1 MDLPLKSIS
10 IKIVGL
16 VQGVGY
22 RANLLKQ
29 AQRLNLAGTVQN
41 QPDGTVYAEVEGP
54 AVDIEKLVA
63 WCHKGPRFAKVSE
76 VIINDIPKRG
86 FTEFQIL
93 NW

>member
-1 MDLPLKSIS
+1 MNLPFKSIS

-16 VQGVGY
+16 VQGVGF
-22 RANLLKQ
+22 RANLYKE
-29 AQRLNLAGTVQN
+29 AKRLNLMGTVQN
-41 QPDGTVYAEVEGP
+41 QPDGTVYAEVEG
-54 AVDIEKLVA
+54 AIVDIEKLVA